1 MKTQS
6 RLLHL
11 LRAGWVFAGA
21 LVLSAALAAE
31 AGVAR
36 YEKLMLTDVK
46 DGQTAK
52 QTFAPKTKKIYLS
65 AWLTDVSPGA
75 KLKSVW
81 FAEKN
86 NVTPDNYKLDSAE
99 LEVRGKM
106 NRVTY
111 SLSKPKRGWPVG
123 TYRLELFI
131 DDKLTDTV
139 RFSVAQLAP

>member
-1 MKTQS
+1 MKTQT
-6 RLLHL
+6 RLLQW
-11 LRAGWVFAGA
+11 LRAGWMLAGA
-21 LVLSAALAAE
+21 LVLCAAFAAQ
-31 AGVAR
+31 AGAAR

-46 DGQTAK
+46 DGQTAR
-52 QTFAPKTKKIYLS
+52 QTFDPKTKKIYLS
-65 AWLTDVSPGA
+65 AWLTDVAPGA

-86 NVTPDNYKLDSAE
+86 NVTPDNFKLDSVE
-99 LEVRGKM
+99 IIVRGKM

-111 SLSKPKRGWPVG
+111 SLSKPKKGWPVG

-139 RFSVAQLAP
+139 RFSVAQ

>member
-1 MKTQS
+1 MKILPK
-6 RLLHL
+6 LLQI
-11 LRAGWVFAGA
+11 LRAGWMFAGA
-21 LVLSAALAAE
+21 LVLFTALAAQ
-31 AGVAR
+31 AGAPR

-46 DGQTAK
+46 DGQTAR
-52 QTFAPKTKKIYLS
+52 QTFDSKTKKIYLS
-65 AWLTDVSPGA
+65 AWLTDVPQGA

-86 NVTPDNYKLDSAE
+86 NVTPDNYRLDSVE
-99 LEVRGKM
+99 LVVRGKM

-111 SLSKPKRGWPVG
+111 SLSKPKKGWPVG

-139 RFSVAQLAP
+139 RFSVAQ